1 MPKTQLQVQPF
12 CTLFLILLS
21 FLQIQVGICSGISVL
36 EVNSVKAGE
45 LAAMVKRVCV
55 GKVGDCSEVAVEEE
69 MMDSES
75 NRRVLF
81 MQKRYISYDT
91 LRRDLVPCD
100 RPGASYYNCKGPGVA
115 NTYNRGCEIITRC
128 ARGD

>member
-1 MPKTQLQVQPF
+1 MY
-12 CTLFLILLS
+12 FLLAHL
-21 FLQIQVGICSGISVL
+21 GICEGVSVL
-36 EVNSVKAGE
+36 DLNSMKSGE
-45 LAAMVKRVCV
+45 LDAVVKRVCV
-55 GKVGDCSEVAVEEE
+55 GKVGECPEVAAEEE

-75 NRRVLF
+75 NRRALL
-81 MQKRYISYDT
+81 MRRRYISYDT

-115 NTYNRGCEIITRC
+115 NSYGRGCEIITRC

>member
-1 MPKTQLQVQPF
+1 MPKTQLQV
-12 CTLFLILLS
+12 
-21 FLQIQVGICSGISVL
+21 VICSGISVL
-36 EVNSVKAGE
+36 ELNSVKAE
-45 LAAMVKRVCV
+45 LAAMMKRGCA

>member
-1 MPKTQLQVQPF
+1 MPKTRLQPF

-36 EVNSVKAGE
+36 ELNSVKAGDFT
-45 LAAMVKRVCV
+45 AMVKRVCA
-55 GKVGDCSEVAVEEE
+55 GKVGDCSEMAVEEE
-69 MMDSES
+69 IMDSES